1 MEFDNLLDFVSRTA
15 TAAGEITLRHFGR
28 TALER
33 KADGTEV
40 TIADREAEAYLVEA
54 IGETFPDD
62 GVFAEEGGSAATRS
76 GRRWIIDP
84 IDGTRS
90 YASGVPLYGVLLAL
104 EVDGVVV
111 LGCCHLPALGET
123 VVGAVG
129 AGAWHNGQ
137 RCSVSEVDRM
147 GDARV
152 VTSGLEY
159 WRDWATP
166 TGQEGWG
173 RLVRDARYVRT
184 WGDCYGYVL
193 VATGRA
199 EIHADPAVGALW
211 DFAPMIP
218 IMTEARGRF
227 TTLENTPVAPWRTA
241 LASNGLLHDL
251 ATGYWEPGL
260 PLQIPAIVE
269 RSLPPQ

>member
-1 MEFDNLLDFVSRTA
+1 MNFDNLLDFASRTA

-28 TALER
+28 TVLER
-33 KADGTEV
+33 KADGSEV
-40 TIADREAEAYLVEA
+40 TIADREAEEYLVAA
-54 IGETFPDD
+54 IADAFPQD
-62 GVFAEEGGSAATRS
+62 GVFAEEGGSAVSRS

-104 EVDGVVV
+104 EIDGVVV

-129 AGAWHNGQ
+129 AGAWHNGE
-137 RCSVSEVDRM
+137 RCTVSDVDRM
-147 GDARV
+147 QEARV

-159 WRDWATP
+159 WRDWGTP
-166 TGQEGWG
+166 AGQGGWS
-173 RLVRDARYVRT
+173 RLVTGARYVRT

-199 EIHADPAVGALW
+199 EIHADIAVGALW

-218 IMTEARGRF
+218 IMAEARGRF
-227 TTLENTPVAPWRTA
+227 TTLENATVFPWRTA
-241 LASNGLLHDL
+241 LASNGRLHDL
-251 ATGYWEPGL
+251 AIRCWDPGL
-260 PLQIPAIVE
+260 PLQIPAIVQKQGE
-269 RSLPPQ
+269 R